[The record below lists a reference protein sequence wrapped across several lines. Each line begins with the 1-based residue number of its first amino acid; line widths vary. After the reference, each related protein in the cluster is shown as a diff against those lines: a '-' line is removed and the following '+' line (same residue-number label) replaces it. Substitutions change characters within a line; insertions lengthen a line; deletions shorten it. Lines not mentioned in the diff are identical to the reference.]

1 MGGGGSKWVMVDWCF
16 VHGCFAIA
24 IAVVSLCASFDGVV
38 GVVRVVQEAVM
49 DYES

>member
-24 IAVVSLCASFDGVV
+24 IAVGGVVSLLWEKEKRHHF
-38 GVVRVVQEAVM
+38 
-49 DYES
+49 